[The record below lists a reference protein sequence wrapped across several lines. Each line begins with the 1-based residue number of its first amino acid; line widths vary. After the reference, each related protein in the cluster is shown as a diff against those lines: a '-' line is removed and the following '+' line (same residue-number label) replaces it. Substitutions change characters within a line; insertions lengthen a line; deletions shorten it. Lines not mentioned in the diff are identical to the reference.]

1 MILEYSIE
9 SQSDAAID
17 DLPHQ
22 GWIQSSVKACV
33 MSKVLVTPPSYII
46 SLPTAKGERLTFVFP
61 AVSFLDWI
69 ITLMQSIG
77 WMTQVAMQPEM
88 DPTVK
93 GLTSDMRVLSLGLST
108 LRVIRM
114 LYNKMI
120 RKKDCHIYSSNE
132 LYDVFSILSWTQVIS
147 DSLYEVIIT

>member
-1 MILEYSIE
+1 
-9 SQSDAAID
+9 
-17 DLPHQ
+17 
-22 GWIQSSVKACV
+22 
-33 MSKVLVTPPSYII
+33 
-46 SLPTAKGERLTFVFP
+46 
-61 AVSFLDWI
+61 
-69 ITLMQSIG
+69 
-77 WMTQVAMQPEM
+77 MQPEM